1 MLKYRLSRHQATGT
15 ASVTLL
21 ESKTSN
27 LSTFAIDV
35 YQLMHFFLVIWRNW
49 SDKSYDCC
57 KSYLM
62 IISWYACDYMYID
75 LTIVLWNT
83 AQVLTGGKGT
93 WRLLVYIYIVLL
105 GKGSV
110 NQPPPSPHY
119 YLCSSDGFFFFEFS
133 SISAFFHSTSSRD
146 WMNI

>member
-1 MLKYRLSRHQATGT
+1 MLKYRLRRHQATGT

-27 LSTFAIDV
+27 LLTFAIDV

-75 LTIVLWNT
+75 LTI

-119 YLCSSDGFFFFEFS
+119 YLCSSDGFFSRVFFNFCIFS
-133 SISAFFHSTSSRD
+133 FNLF
-146 WMNI
+146 